1 MSVYQKIE
9 RAVEI
14 AAVRHT
20 GKIAAVFI
28 FVLAF
33 AIPAVAFS

>member
-14 AAVRHT
+14 AAVRYT
-20 GKIAAVFI
+20 YPIAAVFV
-28 FVLAF
+28 FALAF
-33 AIPAVAFS
+33 GVTAVALS